1 MNEKLKELE
10 KKISDTLQY
19 LKSQLGAIRGGR
31 PSPMLVE
38 DILVDYFG
46 QKMTIKQLGSIS
58 IAPPR
63 EIQISFWDKQAV
75 MAAAKAIES
84 SNLNVSANIDGNLI
98 RINLPS
104 LTSERRQEFIKVV
117 KKESEET
124 RINIRHLRDEENKKI
139 NLWEQEDKINEDE
152 KFKLKEEVQK
162 IIDKSNKDIEVM
174 LENKIKE
181 IEE

>member
-1 MNEKLKELE
+1 MNERLKDLE

-46 QKMTIKQLGSIS
+46 QKMPIKQLGSIS

-75 MAAAKAIES
+75 AAAAKAIEISNS
-84 SNLNVSANIDGNLI
+84 SVSANIDGNLI

-104 LTSERRQEFIKVV
+104 LTTERRQELIKVV
-117 KKESEET
+117 KKEAEET

-139 NLWEQEDKINEDE
+139 NLWEQEDKISEDE

-162 IIDKSNKDIEVM
+162 IIDKSNKNIEAM